1 MSTKERTSHYITPF
15 FLGSLAAKPSQQQF
29 PVHSGSNKLA
39 MNVPLTNSSTTVV
52 PRQRPRGSAKTA
64 GNSIV
69 ASTVVVSGKPTVPLP
84 PLPSPSQPK
93 AGKNLYDSK
102 VLN

>member
-1 MSTKERTSHYITPF
+1 M
-15 FLGSLAAKPSQQQF
+15 
-29 PVHSGSNKLA
+29 HSGSNKLA

-69 ASTVVVSGKPTVPLP
+69 ASTVVVSGKTTVPLP

-93 AGKNLYDSK
+93 AGKNLNVDKEVLFIEVSLKCYLEGIFSSCK
-102 VLN
+102 V